1 MIVLH
6 VQDHRWCRCYAAVCL
21 SMVFD
26 KEYIYNL
33 KLLLPLSGPMEFVL
47 FIHQNVVEETR
58 NISRFRVALLPSD
71 ASMQVF

>member
-1 MIVLH
+1 MSLL
-6 VQDHRWCRCYAAVCL
+6 CRC
-21 SMVFD
+21 MFINGFREVFD